1 VASWIFSLIGSV
13 RVKNYS
19 TLISR
24 SADGRAFDW
33 LGVGFLILA
42 MSQPLSAMIASV
54 FARVET
60 NSPQLIPTLTIISNY
75 ISMALVGI
83 GLVVISAGAGRLRQ
97 LVKAPPSKLAQ
108 DIWAVF
114 FVIFSALY
122 AYFIIQPI
130 HTPLARRVY
139 FLPDWLLVVSIA
151 IPYML
156 IWYKGLT
163 AVFDLFLYQRR
174 ITGKIYKESL
184 RYLAAGILVVIVTS
198 VGTRVLTTIST
209 SLCGFN
215 LTPLLLVVYALVLL
229 NAAGFLLIAFG
240 ANKLR
245 RIEEV

>member
-1 VASWIFSLIGSV
+1 
-13 RVKNYS
+13 
-19 TLISR
+19 
-24 SADGRAFDW
+24 
-33 LGVGFLILA
+33 
-42 MSQPLSAMIASV
+42 
-54 FARVET
+54 
-60 NSPQLIPTLTIISNY
+60 
-75 ISMALVGI
+75 
-83 GLVVISAGAGRLRQ
+83 
-97 LVKAPPSKLAQ
+97 
-108 DIWAVF
+108 
-114 FVIFSALY
+114 
-122 AYFIIQPI
+122 
-130 HTPLARRVY
+130 
-139 FLPDWLLVVSIA
+139 
-151 IPYML
+151 ML

-209 SLCGFN
+209 SLSGFN

>member
-1 VASWIFSLIGSV
+1 
-13 RVKNYS
+13 
-19 TLISR
+19 
-24 SADGRAFDW
+24 
-33 LGVGFLILA
+33 
-42 MSQPLSAMIASV
+42 
-54 FARVET
+54 
-60 NSPQLIPTLTIISNY
+60 
-75 ISMALVGI
+75 MALVGI

-122 AYFIIQPI
+122 AYFIIIQPI

-174 ITGKIYKESL
+174 ITGKIYKESV

-198 VGTRVLTTIST
+198 VATRVLTTIST
-209 SLCGFN
+209 SLSGFN